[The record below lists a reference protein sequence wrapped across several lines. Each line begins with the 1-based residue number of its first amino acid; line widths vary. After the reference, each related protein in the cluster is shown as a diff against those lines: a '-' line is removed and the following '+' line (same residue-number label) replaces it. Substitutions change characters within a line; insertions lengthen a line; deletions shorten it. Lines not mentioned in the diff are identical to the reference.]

1 MFIAVYSIYITGGY
15 SNYDLLKVKKY
26 ILSDIFGDHVQI
38 VHKAT
43 HITHTSMS
51 IKLLK
56 EVSIN
61 LTAENIYFSDHDA
74 VRIVIDKNAV
84 DFHTIS

>member
-1 MFIAVYSIYITGGY
+1 MFIAVYSIYITGGDF
-15 SNYDLLKVKKY
+15 NYDLLKVKKY
-26 ILSDIFGDHVQI
+26 IISDIFGDHVQI
-38 VHKAT
+38 LHKAT
-43 HITHTSMS
+43 HISHVYVKKTLM
-51 IKLLK
+51 
-56 EVSIN
+56 EEFSIN

>member
-1 MFIAVYSIYITGGY
+1 MFRYYIKQRIYVY
-15 SNYDLLKVKKY
+15 VKKT
-26 ILSDIFGDHVQI
+26 LMEEF
-38 VHKAT
+38 
-43 HITHTSMS
+43 
-51 IKLLK
+51 
-56 EVSIN
+56 SIN